1 MSQKTSSDSLIDT
14 SKMPRGQRSALEMAE
29 SSRDQRA
36 LSGFAASLFDGRP
49 EFDRI
54 TPFPQQSDEQR
65 DQGNTFLRQLERF
78 LRDRTDPNAI
88 DLDGEIPDQVIQGL
102 GKLGAFGIKIP
113 RTYGGLGL
121 SQTNYTR
128 SAMVLG
134 RHCGNLAALLSAHQS
149 IGVPQPLLMFGSE
162 AQKQK
167 YLPLFAKGQISA
179 FALTEQDVGSDPAQM
194 KTHAELNDAGT
205 HYILNGEKLW
215 CTNSLKASHII
226 VMARTP
232 QEGKRLATTAFIVA
246 MDAPGVEIVN
256 RCRFMGLKALYNG
269 VLHFHNVEI
278 PVEDVVHEVGKGLKV
293 ALSTL
298 NTGRL
303 TLPAACTG
311 MMHRCQEIVLRWAT
325 RRTQWGQ
332 AIGKHAAVA
341 AKIADIAADT
351 FATESMVLY
360 TSSLVDADKHADIR
374 LEAAMSKLWG
384 SEAAWR
390 TVDQT
395 MQIKGGRGYE
405 TESSLRNR
413 GADADPIERMMRDCR
428 INTIFEGSSEIMR
441 LFIARE
447 ALDPHLRTSAAVLD
461 SRKSMKVRLRAA
473 LGAGVHYAKW
483 YPKQY
488 LSNRVRV
495 PAGFHPALFVEL
507 IRIDRL
513 SRKLSKLLFHS
524 MLRHGPQLEQQQ
536 LLLGRIVNIGTEL
549 FAMSCACARANQ
561 LHQECEQRHQ
571 VDPEH
576 NDPDHSLETAKY
588 ICARGRQRIAQ
599 WIRELHNSNDKA
611 GYHLSQNLMQD
622 PTLH

>member
-1 MSQKTSSDSLIDT
+1 
-14 SKMPRGQRSALEMAE
+14 
-29 SSRDQRA
+29 
-36 LSGFAASLFDGRP
+36 
-49 EFDRI
+49 
-54 TPFPQQSDEQR
+54 
-65 DQGNTFLRQLERF
+65 
-78 LRDRTDPNAI
+78 
-88 DLDGEIPDQVIQGL
+88 
-102 GKLGAFGIKIP
+102 
-113 RTYGGLGL
+113 
-121 SQTNYTR
+121 
-128 SAMVLG
+128 
-134 RHCGNLAALLSAHQS
+134 
-149 IGVPQPLLMFGSE
+149 MFGTE

-194 KTHAELNDAGT
+194 KTHAELNEAGT

-246 MDAPGVEIVN
+246 MDAPGVEIVT

-269 VLHFHNVEI
+269 VLHFHNVEV

-311 MMHRCQEIVLRWAT
+311 MMHRCQEIVIRWSK
-325 RRTQWGQ
+325 RREQWGQ
-332 AIGKHAAVA
+332 AIGRHAAVA

-390 TVDQT
+390 TVDET

-447 ALDPHLRTSAAVLD
+447 ALDPHLRKSAAVLD
-461 SRKSMKVRLRAA
+461 SRKPKNVRLRAA
-473 LGAGVHYAKW
+473 FTAARHYAKW

-488 LSNRVRV
+488 ISNRVRV
-495 PAGFHPALFVEL
+495 PPQFHPDLFVEL

-524 MLRHGPQLEQQQ
+524 MVRHGPKLEKQQ

-561 LHQECEQRHQ
+561 LNQECEARNQ

-588 ICARGRQRIAQ
+588 ICTRGAQRIHN
-599 WIRELHNSNDKA
+599 WIQALNNPNDQA
-611 GYHLSQNLMQD
+611 GYHLAKNLMED
-622 PTLH
+622 PSVH